1 MNRNFLITITAT
13 GVAMLAV
20 GLLLGR
26 FLLTPSTSG
35 SGPGREHA
43 EAERAGASHSEEETT
58 WTCSMHPQIQQSE
71 PGQCPICGMDLIP
84 LVNNDAALQGPRELS
99 MSEGARALAEIE
111 TSPVVRRFPEVEVR
125 LVGMLDFD
133 ETRLR
138 SLSARFPARIDEL
151 FVNYTGIRVE
161 KGDHLAVIY
170 SPDLLTAQRE
180 LLTAL
185 EYDPSGSTARI
196 AREKL
201 RLWDFQP
208 DQIDAIVSSGEARD
222 HLELRAP
229 GGGIVVQKNVKEGDY
244 VKTGDPL
251 FRIADLT
258 RLWLPLEAFE
268 SDLPWLRYGQ
278 KVEFEVEA
286 FPGEPFEGRVV
297 FIAPTLNRKTRTVGV
312 RVEVSNAAGRL
323 KPGMFARATVFS
335 RIASGGRVIAPE
347 LAGKWISPM
356 HPEVV
361 KDGPG
366 KCDVCGMDLV
376 SVESLGYA
384 TEADQTAPLVV
395 PTSAVLR
402 TGKRA
407 VVYVSLPDRED
418 PTFEGR
424 EITIGPR
431 AGDVFLVLEGLRE
444 GEQVVTNGA
453 FKIDS
458 ALQIL
463 AKPSMMSP
471 SGGVP
476 APGHNHGGQTAPKTE
491 DESLNQPP
499 ATMPSS
505 LSTDEARKL
514 LAPYFE
520 LQEALAAD
528 DLAKAKSALSLMLE
542 TSGHTSGIANDLHEM
557 LAADSLD
564 GIRRPYFEAVSNALA
579 SAVRADE
586 DAFEGTLF
594 VKHCPMAYP
603 DRGADWIQAT
613 EKTNNPYL
621 GTAMPSCGETTG
633 TLGSR

>member
-1 MNRNFLITITAT
+1 
-13 GVAMLAV
+13 
-20 GLLLGR
+20 
-26 FLLTPSTSG
+26 
-35 SGPGREHA
+35 
-43 EAERAGASHSEEETT
+43 
-58 WTCSMHPQIQQSE
+58 MHPQIQQPE
-71 PGQCPICGMDLIP
+71 PGQCPICGMELIP
-84 LVNNDAALQGPRELS
+84 LVNDDSEDEGPRRLT
-99 MSEGARALAEIE
+99 MSESAKALAEIE
-111 TSPVVRRFPEVEVR
+111 TSPVVRAFPETEVR

-133 ETRLR
+133 ETRLK

-185 EYDPSGSTARI
+185 EYAPNGSAARV

-222 HLELRAP
+222 HVELRAP
-229 GGGIVVQKNVKEGDY
+229 VGGIVVQKNVKEGDY
-244 VKTGDPL
+244 VKTGDTL

-258 RLWLPLEAFE
+258 RLWLPLEAYE

-278 KVEFEVEA
+278 KARFEVES
-286 FPGEPFEGRVV
+286 FPGEQFEGRIV
-297 FIAPTLNRKTRTVGV
+297 FIAPTLNTKTRTVGV
-312 RVEVSNAAGRL
+312 RVEVSNSDGRL

-335 RIASGGRVIAPE
+335 HIASGGRVIAPE
-347 LAGKWISPM
+347 LAGKWIGPM
-356 HPEVV
+356 HPEIV

-376 SVESLGYA
+376 PIESLGYV
-384 TEADQTAPLVV
+384 TEVDEAAPLLV

-407 VVYVSLPDRED
+407 VVYVAVPGREN
-418 PTFEGR
+418 PTYEGR

-444 GEQVVTNGA
+444 GERVVTNGA

-463 AKPSMMSP
+463 ARPSMMSP
-471 SGGVP
+471 SGGGP
-476 APGHNHGGQTAPKTE
+476 APGHNHGAETVPDAGSELIGQPVAAVAPV
-491 DESLNQPP
+491 
-499 ATMPSS
+499 
-505 LSTDEARKL
+505 LSTIEARNL
-514 LAPYFE
+514 LVPYFQ

-528 DLAKAKSALSLMLE
+528 DLAEAKSALNAMLE
-542 TSGHTSGIANDLHEM
+542 ATGHTSRIADGLHDM
-557 LAADSLD
+557 LAADSLG
-564 GIRRPYFEAVSNALA
+564 GIRRPHFENLSNALA
-579 SAVRADE
+579 SAVRANE
-586 DAFEGTLF
+586 AAFEGTFF
-594 VKHCPMAYP
+594 VKHCPMVYP
-603 DRGADWIQAT
+603 DRGADWLQAA
-613 EKTNNPYL
+613 EETNNPYF
-621 GTAMPSCGETTG
+621 GTAMQSCGETTG
-633 TLGSR
+633 TLGSSVLSHK